1 MYASFIASSSMRSTA
16 SWTHPHR
23 RCSVPLY
30 ALVRAQPAHLRPLRS
45 LIAYGIAVPKCRLV
59 CADRSA
65 RTQPLAAVSVSGSMM
80 WSVSRIP
87 DGGGS
92 EAIRTVAVLAG
103 SLVVAASACG
113 PTSET
118 TESEFRIYDPTGKA
132 GAQITTADIDRSSAG
147 LLPLENVR
155 AAVYVNFT
163 DSGTSKFCRLTRS
176 LAHRGR
182 TLRTAQSFV
191 IEISGRERRRPT
203 IDYEA
208 NPNGFCD
215 APGIQIDG
223 LPLVEAHI
231 LVEAIRG

>member
-1 MYASFIASSSMRSTA
+1 
-16 SWTHPHR
+16 
-23 RCSVPLY
+23 
-30 ALVRAQPAHLRPLRS
+30 
-45 LIAYGIAVPKCRLV
+45 
-59 CADRSA
+59 
-65 RTQPLAAVSVSGSMM
+65 MM
-80 WSVSRIP
+80 WFVRRTL

-103 SLVVAASACG
+103 SLVVAASACER
-113 PTSET
+113 TSET
-118 TESEFRIYDPTGKA
+118 TESDFRIYDPTGKVDT
-132 GAQITTADIDRSSAG
+132 QITTADIDRSSAG

-155 AAVYVNFT
+155 AAVYVDFT

-182 TLRTAQSFV
+182 TLRKPQSFV
-191 IEISGRERRRPT
+191 VEISGRERRRPT
-203 IDYEA
+203 IDYVA
-208 NPNGFCD
+208 NPNGFCA